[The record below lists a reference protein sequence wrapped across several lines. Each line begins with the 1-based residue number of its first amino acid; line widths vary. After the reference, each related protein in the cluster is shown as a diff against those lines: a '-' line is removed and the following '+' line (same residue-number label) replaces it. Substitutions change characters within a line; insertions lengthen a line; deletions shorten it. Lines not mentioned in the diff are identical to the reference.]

1 MIEVEVAGD
10 GSTLEQSP
18 TPYRLQELPQHCWP
32 FLGAFVQLE
41 REKKNQGCFFIL
53 FFGGGGEGVSTTGRA
68 LSASSTY
75 HSS

>member
-41 REKKNQGCFFIL
+41 RKKKPGLFFYFL
-53 FFGGGGEGVSTTGRA
+53 FFGGGGEV
-68 LSASSTY
+68 
-75 HSS
+75 

>member
-41 REKKNQGCFFIL
+41 REKKTRVVFL
-53 FFGGGGEGVSTTGRA
+53 FFFLVGEERV
-68 LSASSTY
+68 
-75 HSS
+75 